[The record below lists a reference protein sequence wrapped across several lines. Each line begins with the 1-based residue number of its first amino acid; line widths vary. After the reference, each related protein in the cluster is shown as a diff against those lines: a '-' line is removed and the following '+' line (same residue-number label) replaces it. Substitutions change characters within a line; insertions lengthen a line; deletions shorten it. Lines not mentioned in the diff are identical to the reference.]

1 MSQQRLLEE
10 KGDIPWAAGS
20 PPTYVAQ
27 DTVGLQCCKDTKVK
41 VSKDMS
47 CLNNLSYRQ
56 ETEADIF

>member
-1 MSQQRLLEE
+1 MSQQCLLEE

-27 DTVGLQCCKDTKVK
+27 DTIGLQGCKDTKVK
-41 VSKDMS
+41 KSKDIS
-47 CLNNLSYRQ
+47 CMNNLSPRQ